1 VGAIR
6 FALEHDDLCGPVNLA
21 GPNPVTNAEFTQAVG
36 EVMHRPTRLVVPG
49 FALRLVRGSELVD
62 EMVLT
67 GPRVVPAVLR
77 KHSYSFQHRTVTAA
91 LTAALE

>member
-1 VGAIR
+1 VG
-6 FALEHDDLCGPVNLA
+6 GPVNLA

-36 EVMHRPTRLVVPG
+36 EVMHRPTLLVVPG
-49 FALRLVRGSELVD
+49 FALRLVLGGELVD

-77 KHSYSFQHRTVTAA
+77 KHSYPFQHRTVTAA
-91 LTAALE
+91 LAAALE